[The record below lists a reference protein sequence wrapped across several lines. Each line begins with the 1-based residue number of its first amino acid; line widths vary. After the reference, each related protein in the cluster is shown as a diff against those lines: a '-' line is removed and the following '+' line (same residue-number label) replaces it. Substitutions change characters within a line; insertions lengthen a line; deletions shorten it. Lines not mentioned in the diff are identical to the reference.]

1 MKMGTVSETSNMQP
15 PPQPAVQSHQDIY
28 YCRLCLQVVRLHNS
42 KFWNELKINYME
54 RPSDRVF
61 FSKIPGDLKKGQKG
75 DSKNMQRFVN
85 MSGVDIQLENRVR
98 KSNIEN
104 LT

>member
-1 MKMGTVSETSNMQP
+1 
-15 PPQPAVQSHQDIY
+15 
-28 YCRLCLQVVRLHNS
+28 
-42 KFWNELKINYME
+42 ME

>member
-1 MKMGTVSETSNMQP
+1 
-15 PPQPAVQSHQDIY
+15 
-28 YCRLCLQVVRLHNS
+28 
-42 KFWNELKINYME
+42 ME

-85 MSGVDIQLENRVR
+85 MSGVDIQLKKYR
-98 KSNIEN
+98 KFNIIVPLRFLRGTN
-104 LT
+104 